1 MSTLEMRIPTL
12 TSTSS
17 AGDAASP
24 NCGLCDTGGK
34 LLQLQDLKFFIL
46 VNDVAGRPVHT
57 SALRLISTHQ
67 LKCNLVRHPQCKTLK
82 QWNSGPVKIDPF
94 ALVSAIEKYLLLR
107 GVASGAVV
115 NK

>member
-1 MSTLEMRIPTL
+1 MIGKTTLFSCLISNEF
-12 TSTSS
+12 S
-17 AGDAASP
+17 
-24 NCGLCDTGGK
+24 
-34 LLQLQDLKFFIL
+34 FFL
-46 VNDVAGRPVHT
+46 VNDVAGRPAHS

-107 GVASGAVV
+107 GVASNTTV
-115 NK
+115 N

>member
-1 MSTLEMRIPTL
+1 MN
-12 TSTSS
+12 
-17 AGDAASP
+17 DFY
-24 NCGLCDTGGK
+24 CLC
-34 LLQLQDLKFFIL
+34 FFYI
-46 VNDVAGRPVHT
+46 VNDVAGRPPHN

-107 GVASGAVV
+107 GVASNTTVIE
-115 NK
+115 NKTFDYLFCFLIE